1 MFETSKL
8 CSAIICLYL
17 QKNSNC
23 VLCLKLQHAYRRVK
37 CVEMGLPPYLGSI
50 CCTGLQC
57 DGSHCIK
64 PGGSKLKILVSKV
77 SFQYQSEKN
86 VFKRSSL
93 LCLLACIHAD
103 SVCGNGA
110 AYSNSKCRNGLRCDG
125 KYCTKSKGFSAIFY
139 YILTV

>member
-1 MFETSKL
+1 MFGSDLFQSMKEFNL
-8 CSAIICLYL
+8 CV
-17 QKNSNC
+17 
-23 VLCLKLQHAYRRVK
+23 VLKAAACKQEGQVCGNGA
-37 CVEMGLPPYLGSI
+37 PYLGSI

-57 DGSHCIK
+57 DGSHCIN
-64 PGGSKLKILVSKV
+64 PGGGKLKILVSKV

-110 AYSNSKCRNGLRCDG
+110 AYSNSKCLDGLRCDG

-139 YILTV
+139 YIVTV

>member
-1 MFETSKL
+1 MFCYNLFQSMKEFKL
-8 CSAIICLYL
+8 CVLL
-17 QKNSNC
+17 QVAACIQVGQVCGNG
-23 VLCLKLQHAYRRVK
+23 A
-37 CVEMGLPPYLGSI
+37 PYSGST

>member
-23 VLCLKLQHAYRRVK
+23 VLKAAACIQEGQVCGNGA
-37 CVEMGLPPYLGSI
+37 PYLGSI

-86 VFKRSSL
+86 VFKGSFL

-110 AYSNSKCRNGLRCDG
+110 AYSNSKCLDGLRCDG

-139 YILTV
+139 CSPRPIQ